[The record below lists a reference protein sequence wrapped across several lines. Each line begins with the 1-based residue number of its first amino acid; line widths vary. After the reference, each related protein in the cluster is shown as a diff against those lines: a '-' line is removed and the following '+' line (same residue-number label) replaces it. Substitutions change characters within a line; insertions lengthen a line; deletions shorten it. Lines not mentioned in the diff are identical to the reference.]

1 MRRPDRR
8 RSRFATTALRIAVV
22 LLAVLL
28 TACSSIPTSGPV
40 STYLADDGDRQQ
52 GPEFTFNPPGPAEGA
67 TPQEIVQGFLLAGT
81 ATQDDYKIAREFLAP
96 SLAGEWQPVQ
106 RTLVY
111 RNTAKVVGSP
121 SKSEFVVQ
129 LEVEAVVDER
139 GILQEAA
146 EGTTESVEVNLVQ
159 VDGQWRIAQIP
170 DGTMLSATDFR
181 TLFDPHD
188 LYFYDATYTYAV
200 PDVRWFASRQG
211 VSAAIVAA
219 LLEGPAPYLAGAVL
233 SAFPEGT
240 TLVRRSVPV
249 ESGEATVDLSSEVL
263 TGTTFLRRQQM
274 QQQLELT
281 LAGLHTISTIKL
293 TVDQRDVDLGGNP
306 DPAFKAA
313 VRNPA
318 VGSTQIA
325 LLNDELVYYEGS
337 RPQRPD
343 GLPSVAAYSPRD
355 PAMSLDQRHIALLN
369 GQRTRMLVIG
379 ADRTLREAASGS
391 ALTAP
396 SVDPFGWAW
405 TAAGDGSGA
414 VYAVDPDRDSGARV
428 EVGAQWLTERTV
440 KSLKISRE
448 GSRAL
453 IIADDGGETMVYV
466 AGVVR
471 DRQGR
476 PKSINTPIVLKPAV
490 PVDRGVWA
498 AEGTVVVMAAAD
510 KADTEV
516 TAQALGLDSSS
527 LRMAPL
533 AGMLGISVGNGAEDV
548 YAQTRDSLYVRV
560 GNSWAPQSPPVVQD
574 RAFPG

>member
-1 MRRPDRR
+1 VQRTDRGR
-8 RSRFATTALRIAVV
+8 GRCSTALRRAVVV

-40 STYLADDGDRQQ
+40 TTYLAEDGSGRNQ
-52 GPEFTFNPPGPAEGA
+52 GTEYTYNPPGPADGA
-67 TPQEIVQGFLLAGT
+67 TPREIVQGFLLAGT
-81 ATQDDYKIAREFLAP
+81 ATQDDYKTAREFLAP

-111 RNTAKVVGSP
+111 RNAAKVVGSP
-121 SKSEFVVQ
+121 SETEFVVQ
-129 LEVEAVVDER
+129 LEVESVVDER
-139 GILQEAA
+139 GILQTAA
-146 EGTTESVEVNLVQ
+146 DGTTESVEVNLAQ
-159 VDGQWRIAQIP
+159 VDGQWRISQVP
-170 DGTMLSATDFR
+170 DGTMLSTTDFR
-181 TLFDPHD
+181 ALFAPHD

-249 ESGEATVDLSSEVL
+249 ESGEATVDLSGEVL
-263 TGTTFLRRQQM
+263 TATTFLRRQQM
-274 QQQLELT
+274 QQQLEMT

-293 TVDQRDVDLGGNP
+293 TVDQRDVDLGAGP
-306 DPAFKAA
+306 DPGFHAA

-325 LLNDELVYYEGS
+325 LLDNELVYYEGS
-337 RPQRPD
+337 RPQHPD
-343 GLPSVAAYSPRD
+343 GLPSVAGYSPRD
-355 PAMSLDQRHIALLN
+355 PAMSLDQQHFALLD
-369 GQRTRMLVIG
+369 GQRTQLLVIG
-379 ADRTLREAASGS
+379 ADRTLREAVSGS
-391 ALTAP
+391 ELTAP

-405 TAAGDGSGA
+405 TAAGDGSGS
-414 VYAVDPDRDSGARV
+414 VYAVDPDRKTGSRV

-440 KSLKISRE
+440 KALKISRE

-453 IIADDGGETMVYV
+453 IVADEGGDTTVYI

-471 DRQGR
+471 DREGR
-476 PKSINTPIVLKPAV
+476 PKSINTPIVLEHSV

-498 AEGTVVVMAAAD
+498 EEGTVVVMAASATKD
-510 KADTEV
+510 V
-516 TAQALGLDSSS
+516 TAEVLGLDAGS

-533 AGMLGISVGNGAEDV
+533 AGMQAISVGNGAEDV
-548 YAQTRDSLYVRV
+548 YAQTRDKLYVRV
-560 GNSWAPQSPPVVQD
+560 GNSWAPQAPPVVQD

>member
-1 MRRPDRR
+1 VLRTDRR
-8 RSRFATTALRIAVV
+8 RGRFPTALLRAVVV

-40 STYLADDGDRQQ
+40 ATYLADDGGRNQ
-52 GPEFTFNPPGPAEGA
+52 GPEFTFNPPGPADGA
-67 TPQEIVQGFLLAGT
+67 TPREIVQGFLLAGT

-111 RNTAKVVGSP
+111 RNAAKVVGSP
-121 SKSEFVVQ
+121 SDSEFVVQ
-129 LEVEAVVDER
+129 LEVESVVDER
-139 GILQEAA
+139 GILQTAA
-146 EGTTESVEVNLVQ
+146 EGTTESVEVNLAQ
-159 VDGQWRIAQIP
+159 VDGQWRISQVP
-170 DGTMLSATDFR
+170 DGTMLSSTDFR
-181 TLFDPHD
+181 TLFAPHD

-249 ESGEATVDLSSEVL
+249 ESGEATVDLSSDVL
-263 TGTTFLRRQQM
+263 SSTTFLRRQQM

-293 TVDQRDVDLGGNP
+293 TVDQRDVDLGGGP
-306 DPAFKAA
+306 DPAFQAA

-325 LLNDELVYYEGS
+325 LLDDELVYYEGS
-337 RPQRPD
+337 RPQRPE
-343 GLPSVAAYSPRD
+343 GLPSVAQYSPRD
-355 PAMSLDQRHIALLN
+355 PAMSLDQRHFALLN
-369 GQRTRMLVIG
+369 GQRTQMLVIG
-379 ADRTLREAASGS
+379 ADRTLQESVSGS

-405 TAAGDGSGA
+405 TAAGDGSGS
-414 VYAVDPDRDSGARV
+414 VYAVDPDLKSGAHV

-440 KSLKISRE
+440 KALKISRE

-453 IIADDGGETMVYV
+453 IVADDGGGTTVYI

-471 DRQGR
+471 DREGR
-476 PKSINTPIVLKPAV
+476 PKSINTPIVLESTV

-498 AEGTVVVMAAAD
+498 DEGTVVVMAASATKD
-510 KADTEV
+510 V
-516 TAQALGLDSSS
+516 TAEALGLDAGS

-533 AGMLGISVGNGAEDV
+533 AGMLAISVGNGAEDV
-548 YAQTRDSLYVRV
+548 YAQTRNKLYVRV
-560 GNSWAPQSPPVVQD
+560 GNSWAPQAPPVVKD